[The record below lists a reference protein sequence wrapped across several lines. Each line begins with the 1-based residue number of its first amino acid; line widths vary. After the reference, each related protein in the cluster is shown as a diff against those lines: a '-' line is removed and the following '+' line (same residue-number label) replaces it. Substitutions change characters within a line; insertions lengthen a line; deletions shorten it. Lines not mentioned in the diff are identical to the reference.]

1 MLRPVADALDVVV
14 DVAAADADADVAA
27 AAAAAVA
34 AAVASLLL
42 SAAARFLPDRDC
54 GLVGVVS
61 DELDVEE
68 DALAS
73 NDCCCCCC

>member
-27 AAAAAVA
+27 AAAVAAV
-34 AAVASLLL
+34 VASLLL

>member
-1 MLRPVADALDVVV
+1 MLRPVADALEVVANVVV
-14 DVAAADADADVAA
+14 DVAAADADVAA
-27 AAAAAVA
+27 AAAA

-68 DALAS
+68 DALAIS
-73 NDCCCCCC
+73 DCCCCC